1 MGAHLQSCQQSRFRD
16 DLRAAGRGETACT
29 WQAVHV
35 SVGRE
40 APRCRPTAQ
49 LARATDYALRRPWVT
64 IQAGGDG
71 PRKRCRL
78 PCAQRS
84 AAQALAMPALL
95 ACRAGDASLL

>member
-1 MGAHLQSCQQSRFRD
+1 MGAHLESCQQSRFRD

-40 APRCRPTAQ
+40 AHKCRPTAQ
-49 LARATDYALRRPWVT
+49 LARATDYALAPTTGDNSGRRRRPS
-64 IQAGGDG
+64 QA
-71 PRKRCRL
+71 L
-78 PCAQRS
+78 PGAVR